1 METRTKLEEN
11 GAIVKL
17 KEMIIDQLL
26 PKSYDFAE
34 IKDTLNMLN
43 RKILKVERNYE
54 NEFLVASG
62 DTFKRMNEYSSLRQ
76 AVEDVITTREQKLE
90 YVNKYRSALKRINL
104 VTEASDVI
112 FSMYLIL
119 KFVGKQT
126 NSVTYSWSRFM
137 DIVSSVLAKLLET
150 LKAQAVKERGR
161 DDDDTRD
168 VEIEIDNRFFK
179 QKFVPLVH

>member
-1 METRTKLEEN
+1 MTQDYAQHATCICAAPSLIVETRSKLEEN

-17 KEMIIDQLL
+17 KELIIDQLL

-76 AVEDVITTREQKLE
+76 AVEDVITTRE
-90 YVNKYRSALKRINL
+90 
-104 VTEASDVI
+104 
-112 FSMYLIL
+112 
-119 KFVGKQT
+119 
-126 NSVTYSWSRFM
+126 
-137 DIVSSVLAKLLET
+137 
-150 LKAQAVKERGR
+150 
-161 DDDDTRD
+161 
-168 VEIEIDNRFFK
+168 
-179 QKFVPLVH
+179 